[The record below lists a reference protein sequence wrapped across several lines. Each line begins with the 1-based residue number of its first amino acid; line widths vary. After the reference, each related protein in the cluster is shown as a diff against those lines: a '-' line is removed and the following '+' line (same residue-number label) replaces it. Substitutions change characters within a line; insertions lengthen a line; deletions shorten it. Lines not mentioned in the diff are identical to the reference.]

1 LAARRLLDAALPIV
15 AVLVFVAAVVAIAGA
30 AGSTLGYDYQAY
42 VQAANRLLAGQ
53 PLYDPGVDVAG
64 PFAIYLYP
72 PPFAIA
78 MLPFTF
84 LPAGAG
90 PSVWTATLA
99 LAFAAGVWLLPVSRR
114 VRWTTLLLAGV
125 CWPFLYSI
133 KLGQVGPLLFLA
145 FVAGWR
151 WLDRP
156 TPLAISMA
164 AGTLIKVQPALLF
177 GWAFATGRAR
187 AAAIG
192 LAILAAAIVVATLL
206 TGPRT
211 WADYVAILGRVSAPV
226 TTPHNYTAGA
236 IAYAA
241 GASLP
246 VATAIQWAGVA
257 LAAIVVLYSWW
268 RADAISGYVTTV
280 VGSQVASPLLWE
292 HYAMLLLIP
301 MALLLERRQ
310 WWAVGLALV
319 PWLGPLAYP
328 PAFLVGLVAPL
339 VTASRRRPDD
349 ATRAA
354 APTPVA
360 EAQGPEP
367 QLLEIG

>member
-15 AVLVFVAAVVAIAGA
+15 AALVFAAAVVAIAWA

-42 VQAANRLLAGQ
+42 VQAAARLLAGQ
-53 PLYDPGVDVAG
+53 PLYDPSVDVAG

-72 PPFAIA
+72 PPFALA
-78 MLPFTF
+78 MIPFTW
-84 LPAGAG
+84 LPAGTG
-90 PSVWTATLA
+90 PAVWTAVLA

-114 VRWTTLLLAGV
+114 VGWMTLLLAGL

-145 FVAGWR
+145 FAAGWR

-156 TPLAISMA
+156 VPLAIAIA

-177 GWAFATGRAR
+177 GWALVTGRHR
-187 AAAIG
+187 AVTIG
-192 LAILAAAIVVATLL
+192 LGLLLVAVAVSTLV
-206 TGPRT
+206 TGPGA
-211 WADYVAILGRVSAPV
+211 WPDYLAILGRVSAPV

-236 IAYAA
+236 IAFAN

-257 LAAIVVLYSWW
+257 LATIVVLYSWW
-268 RADAISGYVTTV
+268 RADAVSGYVTTV
-280 VGSQVASPLLWE
+280 VGSQVVSPLLWE

-301 MALLLERRQ
+301 TALLLERRQ
-310 WWAVGLALV
+310 WWAVALPLL

-328 PAFLVGLVAPL
+328 PVFVVGLVAPL
-339 VTASRRRPDD
+339 LTGSRAEPRD
-349 ATRAA
+349 AARRAA
-354 APTPVA
+354 AAAPVGDA
-360 EAQGPEP
+360 G
-367 QLLEIG
+367 